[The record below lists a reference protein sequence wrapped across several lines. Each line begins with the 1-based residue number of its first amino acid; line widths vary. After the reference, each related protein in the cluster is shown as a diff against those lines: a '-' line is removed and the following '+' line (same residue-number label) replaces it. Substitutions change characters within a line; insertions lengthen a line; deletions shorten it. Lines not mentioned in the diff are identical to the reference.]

1 MILITGAMWLGINSE
16 SFGRRTCE
24 TGVTGSSLIN
34 CVNFFAAHVRHF
46 VRALYGHIPVSEI
59 TSRASSSALPITT
72 ISPTPHINR
81 YTQTVPPRPS
91 PLCPPP
97 LSFTPPSAM
106 DRFLAPHSPEAQA
119 HSLVTL
125 VSTLMPIYAHD

>member
-1 MILITGAMWLGINSE
+1 MRDPG
-16 SFGRRTCE
+16 FG
-24 TGVTGSSLIN
+24 VSLIN

-72 ISPTPHINR
+72 ISPTPYINR
-81 YTQTVPPRPS
+81 YTQTVPLRS
-91 PLCPPP
+91 PP
-97 LSFTPPSAM
+97 LSFTRPSAM